1 MENSIMKK
9 NYIMPSI
16 ESVAFYAG
24 TICNASAGAGTDT
37 MTVGGGV
44 LGGGGESGGEIIPQ

>member
-1 MENSIMKK
+1 MKK